1 VADYGTVVL
10 VVLLVLLVLL
20 EPGIGPLG
28 GPPPPPPPGP
38 GRQPAPVGA
47 STQVLPPCRAALM
60 PPWRTMSATDSSSTA
75 IATIKA

>member
-1 VADYGTVVL
+1 MAGYGTVVL
-10 VVLLVLLVLL
+10 VVLLVLL

-28 GPPPPPPPGP
+28 GPPPPPPPPGP

-60 PPWRTMSATDSSSTA
+60 PPWRTMSATDSSSMA

>member
-1 VADYGTVVL
+1 VVL
-10 VVLLVLLVLL
+10 VVLLLLLVLVLL

-28 GPPPPPPPGP
+28 GPPPPPPPPGP

-60 PPWRTMSATDSSSTA
+60 PPWRTMSPTDSSSTA
-75 IATIKA
+75 IAAIKA